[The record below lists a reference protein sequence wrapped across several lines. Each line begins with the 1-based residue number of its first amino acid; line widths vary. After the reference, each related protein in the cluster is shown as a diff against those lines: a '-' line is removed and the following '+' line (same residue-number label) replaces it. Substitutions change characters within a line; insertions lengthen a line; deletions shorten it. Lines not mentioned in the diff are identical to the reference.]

1 MLQNGWSRIGLNT
14 VRFGAYAT
22 GHKAFGDT
30 TPSNLG
36 ALAGKLLDGNI
47 ANENVGMGQKALGFA
62 NDYATFLFTL
72 GNGGSLVNL
81 FDSSANASALMKV
94 ASGYSIGANYYM
106 FYSDVKGLSGK

>member
-1 MLQNGWSRIGLNT
+1 VVLQNGWSRIGLNT

-47 ANENVGMGQKALGFA
+47 ANENVG
-62 NDYATFLFTL
+62 
-72 GNGGSLVNL
+72 NGGSLVNL